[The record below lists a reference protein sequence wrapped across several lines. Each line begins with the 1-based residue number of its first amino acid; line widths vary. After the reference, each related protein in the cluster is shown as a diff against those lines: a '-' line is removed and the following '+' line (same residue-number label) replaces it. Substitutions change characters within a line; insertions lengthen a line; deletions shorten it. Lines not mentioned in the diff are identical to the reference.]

1 MAGNGARGTW
11 GSSLRLAGVTSLNAR
26 RTAHH
31 HEVVSCL
38 LRIGGRSERGVGQDD
53 RSSSKAIARGVPR
66 HALALGREAKAGA
79 LA

>member
-26 RTAHH
+26 RTAH